1 MTKLLS
7 QIFRKAGVSARVSKD
22 PKNPK
27 FKVCQGQLT
36 LEGVIK
42 NNKYTMKIKDTT
54 GRQIDTIEVAVSNE
68 NDIINRISESLN
80 TFGMLANNY
89 ENIKLVEDDE
99 EYDLVDVDEEPAGT
113 LEDGLNDL
121 YNSILDVA
129 EQADGLLSLASDNDA
144 EQKSIIIG
152 FSSALY
158 DTAIDVDDYHDELT
172 ETDDDEDDVNESV
185 QRVNKSDIKKALDSL
200 TMAESLVRKKSG
212 YSDVYKAI
220 KDVKTELIKR
230 GLGK

>member
-89 ENIKLVEDDE
+89 DSIKLVEDDE

-121 YNSILDVA
+121 YTSILDVA
-129 EQADGLLSLASDNDA
+129 EQADGLLGLASDSDA

-158 DTAIDVDDYHDELT
+158 DTAIDVDDYYDELT
-172 ETDDDEDDVNESV
+172 DTDEDDVNESV
-185 QRVNKSDIKKALDSL
+185 QRVKKSDIRKALDSL